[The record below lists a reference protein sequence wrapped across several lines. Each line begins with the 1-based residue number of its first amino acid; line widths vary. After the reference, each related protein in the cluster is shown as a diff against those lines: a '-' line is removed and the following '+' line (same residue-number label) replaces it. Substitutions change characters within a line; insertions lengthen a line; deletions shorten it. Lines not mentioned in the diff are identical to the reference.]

1 MSRQNEGDCFED
13 RPRMWRL
20 VTFPVIV
27 KYIYH
32 HFLLNEHLC
41 LLSIL
46 GQATLYLKLQ
56 LILNQS
62 CAVDSRTAIL
72 KGRGGKKKKQG
83 SESSNRPQFPADCCR
98 IKTLSH
104 FSSESLCSPAPS
116 SSSSPEKIIQSSP
129 ACLRC

>member
-1 MSRQNEGDCFED
+1 
-13 RPRMWRL
+13 MWQL
-20 VTFPVIV
+20 VTFPIIV

-62 CAVDSRTAIL
+62 CAVDSRTPSL
-72 KGRGGKKKKQG
+72 KVGEEKKNPRLREFKQTTI
-83 SESSNRPQFPADCCR
+83 SDRLLPNQDPKSFQF
-98 IKTLSH
+98 
-104 FSSESLCSPAPS
+104 
-116 SSSSPEKIIQSSP
+116 
-129 ACLRC
+129 